1 MQFSITEKEGRLYSF
16 KSGDFNRIHLDDL
29 TGYNSLFGHKICHG
43 TLILQKSLK
52 LLKLDE
58 KVKKNK
64 KIYIEINFLK
74 HFTYFKGVNIGK
86 KNLKCFK

>member
-29 TGYNSLFGHKICHG
+29 TGYNSLFGHKVCHG

-52 LLKLDE
+52 LFIQHILK
-58 KVKKNK
+58 KMV
-64 KIYIEINFLK
+64 YI
-74 HFTYFKGVNIGK
+74 H
-86 KNLKCFK
+86 C